1 MNTYGINLEEKL
13 EMCKAYKEFS
23 FISDNKEGVLYHNG
37 DKIDLNEF
45 LNGNVVSIEN
55 NNNENDFFDLIE
67 FDNSI

>member
-13 EMCKAYKEFS
+13 EMCKSYEEFS

-45 LNGNVVSIEN
+45 LNGNIVSREKKN
-55 NNNENDFFDLIE
+55 NNNDFFDLIE